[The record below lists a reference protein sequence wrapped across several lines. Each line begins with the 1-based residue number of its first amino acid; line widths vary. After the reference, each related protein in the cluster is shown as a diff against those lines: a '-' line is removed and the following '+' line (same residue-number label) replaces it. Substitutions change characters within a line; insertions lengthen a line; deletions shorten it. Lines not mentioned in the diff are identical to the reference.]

1 MSTDGLDVPDEL
13 RCPISCELF
22 RDPVLAAD
30 GFKSLGAKLSKIKI
44 DVLALNLRPL

>member
-1 MSTDGLDVPDEL
+1 MLKSSSTTVGADVPDVPDEL

-30 GFKSLGAKLSKIKI
+30 GFKSLGAKP
-44 DVLALNLRPL
+44 N